1 MFGSDH
7 QNWLNSITEQ
17 ECNEEDT
24 LQQWLKATE
33 MHQFR
38 FPCYFIPKY
47 LLETASF
54 LPVMMPHKSLLQLSC
69 WSNICV
75 TTGITG
81 LTTAFLVDEKATEG
95 PHDLRELKYLKWYIK
110 KKSHSKYL
118 SLKVISV
125 FLYKHFALAEAVWT
139 LSKIYKILS
148 QNLVS
153 CCTVWFLQELK
164 RQRFFN
170 KVGKLLLPAGEKTQ
184 TVGFSLMLPPCFP
197 PLLCLGLESVL

>member
-1 MFGSDH
+1 MIESHWDTSVQIPMLFHSKIPARNGLIPACDDA
-7 QNWLNSITEQ
+7 TQ
-17 ECNEEDT
+17 ES
-24 LQQWLKATE
+24 
-33 MHQFR
+33 
-38 FPCYFIPKY
+38 
-47 LLETASF
+47 AS
-54 LPVMMPHKSLLQLSC
+54 
-69 WSNICV
+69 
-75 TTGITG
+75 
-81 LTTAFLVDEKATEG
+81 AFMLVQHLCHHWHHRADLVDEKATEG
-95 PHDLRELKYLKWYIK
+95 PHDLQELNTLKWYIK

-170 KVGKLLLPAGEKTQ
+170 KVRKLLLPAGEKTQ